1 MNKFLELAQE
11 RKEAAFAMLN
21 SKRVMSRD
29 RGSISDLVDR
39 VVTFDSVE
47 IHKSKETGEPFV
59 VFTIEE
65 DVDHFFFASKSLKED
80 VIYASEKG
88 MEIKELSGVKMKIT
102 KKPYLDSFIYK
113 VEYI

>member
-1 MNKFLELAQE
+1 MNKFLQLAQE

-29 RGSISDLVDR
+29 KENISELADR
-39 VVTFDSVE
+39 IVTIDAVE
-47 IHKSKETGEPFV
+47 VHNSKETGEPFV

-65 DVDHFFFASKSLKED
+65 DVDHFFFAPKSFKED
-80 VIYASEKG
+80 VIYASEKDLDLA
-88 MEIKELSGVKMKIT
+88 ELSGVKVRLT
-102 KKPYLDSFIYK
+102 KKPYLDGFIYK